1 MLKLIEKLMDKHL
14 LSNKHFIDYM
24 NYRCD
29 RNTHLL
35 IDKKFLQDAF
45 TTYHNTY
52 FSVSEQLTSI
62 DEVLTDY
69 HFSDIR
75 PTDIVLDIGA
85 NIGAFTLF
93 AAKKAKHVYA
103 VEPLYT
109 DILRKNIAKN
119 NLKNVTVLEMGVGDD
134 NKHLVKYGN
143 RSKRVY
149 FTPFSNLLQM
159 CNNKIDFLKCDCE
172 GGEWSISPTYLKG
185 IRRIEMEVHHF
196 KNMPPLRN
204 FNKILNAANF
214 NYTTDPQANNTIII
228 HAEATQ

>member
-1 MLKLIEKLMDKHL
+1 MLKLIEKIMDKHL
-14 LSNKHFIDYM
+14 LSNKHFLDYM

-35 IDKKFLQDAF
+35 IDKKFLQNAF
-45 TTYHNTY
+45 TTYHNTR
-52 FSVSEQLTSI
+52 FLLSDQLLSI

-93 AAKKAKHVYA
+93 AAKKAKHVYS

-119 NLKNVTVLEMGVGDD
+119 NLKNVTILETGIGTGTQTIS
-134 NKHLVKYGN
+134 YSQ
-143 RSKRVY
+143 RSKKI
-149 FTPFSNLLQM
+149 NLTSISDILKE
-159 CNNKIDFLKCDCE
+159 CGKIDFLKCDCE
-172 GGEWSISPTYLKG
+172 GCEWSITPQNLRN
-185 IRRIEMEVHHF
+185 IRRIEIEVHTF
-196 KNMPPLRN
+196 KNKPLITY
-204 FNKILNAANF
+204 FEKLLTIANF
-214 NYTTDPQANNTIII
+214 NFETIRRTSETYII
-228 HAEATQ
+228 HAEAK